1 MSHTKKNDE
10 GPSTAGCEAEQ
21 GLAKIRGYPMTS
33 KKAVIQLLLLCGAMG
48 LSSCAGK
55 PPAATVSQVSQ
66 ADLAVQQAS
75 KSKAPEYAS
84 LELYTAREQLAGAQE
99 AMRRKDYTQARRWA
113 ERALVN
119 AQLAETKA
127 EAEQTR
133 RAAAELRHSIEAL
146 RLEAEQPTSPRR

>member
-1 MSHTKKNDE
+1 
-10 GPSTAGCEAEQ
+10 
-21 GLAKIRGYPMTS
+21 MTS
-33 KKAVIQLLLLCGAMG
+33 KKVVIHVFLLCAAMG

-84 LELYTAREQLAGAQE
+84 LELYTAREQLASAQD
-99 AMRRKDYTQARRWA
+99 ALHRKEYTEARRWA

-127 EAEQTR
+127 AAEQER
-133 RAAAELRHSIEAL
+133 RTAAELRQSIEAL
-146 RLEAEQPTSPRR
+146 RREAAQSASPRQ

>member
-1 MSHTKKNDE
+1 
-10 GPSTAGCEAEQ
+10 
-21 GLAKIRGYPMTS
+21 MTS
-33 KKAVIQLLLLCGAMG
+33 KKAVIPLLLLCGAMG

-66 ADLAVQQAS
+66 AELAVQQAS

-84 LELYTAREQLAGAQE
+84 VELYTAREQLAGAQE
-99 AMRRKDYTQARRWA
+99 ALQKKEYTQARRWA

-127 EAEQTR
+127 ESEQTR
-133 RAAAELRHSIEAL
+133 RAAAELRQSIEAL
-146 RLEAEQPTSPRR
+146 RHEAEKPASSSQ

>member
-1 MSHTKKNDE
+1 
-10 GPSTAGCEAEQ
+10 
-21 GLAKIRGYPMTS
+21 MTG
-33 KKAVIQLLLLCGAMG
+33 KKAAIQLLLLCGAMG

-66 ADLAVQQAS
+66 AELAVQQAS

-84 LELYTAREQLAGAQE
+84 VELYTAQEQLADAQE
-99 AMRRKDYTQARRWA
+99 ALRKKEYTQARRWA

-127 EAEQTR
+127 ESEQTR
-133 RAAAELRHSIEAL
+133 RTAAELRQSIEAL
-146 RLEAEQPTSPRR
+146 RREAEKPASPSQ

>member
-1 MSHTKKNDE
+1 MV
-10 GPSTAGCEAEQ
+10 
-21 GLAKIRGYPMTS
+21 R
-33 KKAVIQLLLLCGAMG
+33 KKAVIQMLLLCGAMG
-48 LSSCAGK
+48 LSGCAGT
-55 PPAATVSQVSQ
+55 PPTAALSQ

-84 LELYTAREQLAGAQE
+84 LELYTAREQLTGAQE
-99 AMRRKDYTQARRWA
+99 AMKNKEYTQARRLA

-133 RAAAELRHSIEAL
+133 RAAEELRQSIEAL
-146 RLEAEQPTSPRR
+146 RREAERQVSRSR

>member
-1 MSHTKKNDE
+1 
-10 GPSTAGCEAEQ
+10 
-21 GLAKIRGYPMTS
+21 MTG
-33 KKAVIQLLLLCGAMG
+33 KKAAIQLLLLCGVMG

-66 ADLAVQQAS
+66 AELAVQQAS

-84 LELYTAREQLAGAQE
+84 LELHTAREQLAGAQE
-99 AMRRKDYTQARRWA
+99 ALHKKEYTQARRWA

-127 EAEQTR
+127 QSEQTR
-133 RAAAELRHSIEAL
+133 RTAAELRQSIEAL
-146 RLEAEQPTSPRR
+146 RREAEQRASSSQ

>member
-1 MSHTKKNDE
+1 
-10 GPSTAGCEAEQ
+10 
-21 GLAKIRGYPMTS
+21 MTS
-33 KKAVIQLLLLCGAMG
+33 KKVVIHVLLLCAAMG

-84 LELYTAREQLAGAQE
+84 LELYTAREQLASAQD
-99 AMRRKDYTQARRWA
+99 ALHRKEYTEARRWA

-127 EAEQTR
+127 AAEQER
-133 RAAAELRHSIEAL
+133 RTAAELRQSIEAL
-146 RLEAEQPTSPRR
+146 RREAAQAASPRQ

>member
-1 MSHTKKNDE
+1 M
-10 GPSTAGCEAEQ
+10 A
-21 GLAKIRGYPMTS
+21 R
-33 KKAVIQLLLLCGAMG
+33 KKAVIQMLLLCGAMG
-48 LSSCAGK
+48 LSGCAGK
-55 PPAATVSQVSQ
+55 PPTATLSQ

-84 LELYTAREQLAGAQE
+84 LELYTAREQLTSAQE
-99 AMRRKDYTQARRWA
+99 AMHNKEYTQARRLA

-133 RAAAELRHSIEAL
+133 RTAEELRQSIEAL
-146 RLEAEQPTSPRR
+146 RREAEQQASRSR

>member
-1 MSHTKKNDE
+1 
-10 GPSTAGCEAEQ
+10 
-21 GLAKIRGYPMTS
+21 MTS
-33 KKAVIQLLLLCGAMG
+33 KGAVIQLLLLCAAMG

-75 KSKAPEYAS
+75 KSKAPDYAS
-84 LELYTAREQLAGAQE
+84 LELHTPRGHRAGPQE

-133 RAAAELRHSIEAL
+133 RAAAELRQSIEAL
-146 RLEAEQPTSPRR
+146 RQEAEPSASPRR